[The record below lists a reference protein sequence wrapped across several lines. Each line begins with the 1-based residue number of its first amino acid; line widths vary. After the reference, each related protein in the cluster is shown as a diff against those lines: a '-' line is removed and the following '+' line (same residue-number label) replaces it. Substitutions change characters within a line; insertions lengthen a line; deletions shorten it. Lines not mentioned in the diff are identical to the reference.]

1 MNDSVPDSVP
11 DATPRRIAFC
21 ITELDPGGAER
32 ALVDIVTRLPRDQW
46 ASHVFSLGPE
56 APLADCL
63 RDAGIPVTCLGARSG
78 RDLLVVDRLRRA
90 LRRWKPELLQ
100 TFLFHAN
107 VAGRLA
113 GRLAGV
119 PVIVS
124 GLRVAERSHH
134 WHNWL
139 ERWTGGLATH
149 HVAVSQGVADFA
161 ATQLRF
167 PADRTTV
174 IPNGVN
180 LAVVEEPPPLD
191 WAEIGLPST
200 ASVLLGIGRLHPQKG
215 FDLLIEAAAPLLRNH
230 PDLLLVIVG
239 EGPQRAELESQ
250 VARLGLVDRV
260 LLPGWTPQPV
270 RYLKAARLFVL
281 SSRWEGMPN
290 VLLEA
295 LASRTPVLATNVE
308 GVADVLGELAPG
320 QVVRSGSVSDLR
332 SGLERALSADGA
344 NSETVNQL
352 YHILE
357 QSFTW
362 NNTSSRYGQL
372 YTRLLSAR

>member
-1 MNDSVPDSVP
+1 MNDSVP

-46 ASHVFSLGPE
+46 DSHVFCLGPE
-56 APLADCL
+56 APLAKTL

-113 GRLAGV
+113 GWLAGV

-124 GLRVAERSHH
+124 GLRVAERSHS

-139 ERWTGGLATH
+139 ERWTGGLAMQ
-149 HVAVSQGVADFA
+149 HVAVSEGVGDFA
-161 ATQLRF
+161 RTQLRF
-167 PADRTTV
+167 PAERVTI

-180 LAVVEEPPPLD
+180 VAEVEETPPLD

-200 ASVLLGIGRLHPQKG
+200 ANVLLGIGRLHPQKG
-215 FDLLIEAAAPLLRNH
+215 FDLLIEAAAPLLRSRPNCA
-230 PDLLLVIVG
+230 LVIAG

-250 VARLGLVDRV
+250 VAHLGLVDRV

-290 VLLEA
+290 VLLQA
-295 LASRTPVLATNVE
+295 LASRTPVLATDVE
-308 GVADVLGELAPG
+308 GVADVMGELAPK
-320 QVVRSGSVSDLR
+320 QVVQSGSVSDLR
-332 SGLERALSADGA
+332 AGLERALSADGA
-344 NSETVNQL
+344 KPEASEQL
-352 YHILE
+352 YLFLSK
-357 QSFTW
+357 SFTCE
-362 NNTSSRYGQL
+362 SISDRYGQL
-372 YTRLLSAR
+372 YTRLLPAR